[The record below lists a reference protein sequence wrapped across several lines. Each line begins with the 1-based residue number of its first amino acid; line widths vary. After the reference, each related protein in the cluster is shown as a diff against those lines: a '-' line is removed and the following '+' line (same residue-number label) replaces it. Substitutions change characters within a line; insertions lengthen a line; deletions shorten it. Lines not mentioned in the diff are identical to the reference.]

1 MTTQQSMG
9 EAWFRLMSEAMRG
22 SGYAQEAVRAL
33 SSSTTSMHDLSRWM
47 GQFMPAGVGSPAQT
61 ELFGEWLEQWWKMMG
76 VVPRYRYLELLER
89 HENLRLRLE
98 ECEKARK
105 VTGSMNLQDA
115 QEETR
120 KVMDLWGTMLDGM
133 LKAQSEM
140 MQNFL
145 PREEQGEE
153 GRGALSEQAGS
164 GPGGPGETSPTR

>member
-1 MTTQQSMG
+1 MTTQNLG

-33 SSSTTSMHDLSRWM
+33 TSSTTSMTDLSRWM
-47 GQFMPAGVGSPAQT
+47 TQFLPAGVNTPAQT
-61 ELFGEWLEQWWKMMG
+61 ELFGEWLEQWWKLMG
-76 VVPRYRYLELLER
+76 VVPRHRYLELLER

-120 KVMDLWGTMLDGM
+120 KVMDLWGTMLDSM
-133 LKAQSEM
+133 LKTQSEM
-140 MQNFL
+140 MQNFFPGRENPAEGSRGEL
-145 PREEQGEE
+145 PER
-153 GRGALSEQAGS
+153 AGS
-164 GPGGPGETSPTR
+164 GGSENAS